1 MDVIVKLLGGYNS
14 WQYTTVAIGLVLA
27 GGGLT
32 AWKAYFLPLP
42 IIGEMLLFLM
52 LNNAVKVANISGAA
66 GGMAGTL
73 PIIYIAGCIIGNFKM
88 MENSFPKSKDKGG
101 EKPQEEKPAE
111 KSDAFDTEQFKRKS

>member
-52 LNNAVKVANISGAA
+52 LNNAVKVANLSGMA
-66 GGMAGTL
+66 GGMAGTM
-73 PIIYIAGCIIGNFKM
+73 PIPYVAGCIIGNFKM
-88 MENSFPKSKDKGG
+88 MENSFPRSKDK

-111 KSDAFDTEQFKRKS
+111 KDGTHDTFDNGQVKTK

>member
-52 LNNAVKVANISGAA
+52 LNNAAKVANLSGMA
-66 GGMAGTL
+66 GGMAGTM
-73 PIIYIAGCIIGNFKM
+73 PILYVAGCIIGNFKM
-88 MENSFPKSKDKGG
+88 MENSFPRSKDK
-101 EKPQEEKPAE
+101 EKPQEEKPAK